1 LAGPVQADI
10 YFHVDDKGVL
20 NFTNVP
26 TSSDYQVYVKEKKA
40 QRPRHRYTSRYD
52 HYIKEASRR
61 FGLDFPLVKA
71 VIKAESNF
79 EPLAISRAGAIGLM
93 QIMPKNFKNLQIKD
107 PYDPWQNIKGGT
119 RYLKQMIERF
129 GGELPLA
136 LAAYNAGPHV
146 VERYNSIPP
155 YKETKEYVKRVMR
168 HYRSLK
174 KREN

>member
-1 LAGPVQADI
+1 
-10 YFHVDDKGVL
+10 
-20 NFTNVP
+20 
-26 TSSDYQVYVKEKKA
+26 
-40 QRPRHRYTSRYD
+40 
-52 HYIKEASRR
+52 
-61 FGLDFPLVKA
+61 
-71 VIKAESNF
+71 
-79 EPLAISRAGAIGLM
+79 
-93 QIMPKNFKNLQIKD
+93 
-107 PYDPWQNIKGGT
+107 
-119 RYLKQMIERF
+119 MIERF